1 MRYIGKI
8 MRGLLILIAGGAT
21 VGTLLAAFAYLYFA
35 PNLPDVATL
44 RDVQY
49 QVPLRIYSADDKL
62 IAEYGEKRRDPL
74 RFDQIP
80 PTLVHAF
87 LAAEDANFYEHPG
100 VSIKGLAR
108 AAFELIKTG
117 QKRQGGSTITMQLAR
132 NFFLSDKKTYTRKIR
147 ELFLAL
153 KIEKA
158 LTKDQILEL
167 YLNKIYLGNRAY
179 GVGAAAHVYYGKNVH
194 DLTVAQMAMIAGLP
208 KAPSAYNPIAN
219 PQRALERRAYVLTR
233 MRDLGFIDATQFAQ
247 AMQAPVTA
255 SLHGA
260 NVEVPA
266 PYVAEMVRQDMYQ
279 RYGDRAYTDGFKV
292 YTTINAGDQ
301 VDAVA
306 ALRHDL
312 MAYTERHGYR
322 GPEAKV
328 KLATAVLDQWRAGVT
343 KSPAAGE
350 SASAS
355 DIASWDQLLES
366 HPPVGGLQSGLVTSV
381 DAKAARVYLS
391 GGTAVTLGLSEMAW
405 AAPYISVN
413 RTGPDPQKVSEVLK
427 PGDVVRVR
435 QSHGRWSLA
444 QVPKVSGALVALDPH
459 DGGIVALVGG
469 FDYYASK
476 FNRVTQALRQ
486 PGSSF
491 KPFVYSAA
499 LHEGYTPA
507 TLVNDAPVVVK
518 DSALEGVWRPE
529 NYERNFNGPT
539 RLRLG
544 LVHSLNLVSI
554 RVLQSIGIDYA
565 LKYASRFG
573 FDPARLPHN
582 LTLALGSA
590 SVSPLE
596 MATGYAV
603 FANGGYRVKPYYISR
618 IVGED
623 GSTLFQAQPATVC
636 EPACQ
641 PAAPGGNA
649 PGGLQS
655 KPAASAS
662 APVLPAAVTAT
673 QAMSVAASPA
683 AYVPAVR
690 VISAG
695 NAYQMISMMKD
706 VIRMG
711 TGRAALGLHRTDL
724 AGKTGTT
731 NDQVDAWFSGF
742 NADIVT
748 TAWVGFDDNQPLGHA
763 ETGARAALPMWMAF
777 MGAALKGAP
786 EASMPQPPG
795 IVTVKIDPKTGLLA
809 APGESDA
816 IFETFR
822 AGHLPKPDTPAAV
835 SGTEATP
842 QGSRGLTQQLY

>member
-21 VGTLLAAFAYLYFA
+21 VGALLAAFAYLYFA

-49 QVPLRIYSADDKL
+49 QVPLKIYSADDKL

-100 VSIKGLAR
+100 VSIRGLAR
-108 AAFELIKTG
+108 AALELIKTG

-301 VDAVA
+301 IDAVA
-306 ALRHDL
+306 ALRGDL

-328 KLATAVLDQWRAGVT
+328 KLAAAELDQWRAGVA
-343 KSPAAGE
+343 KSPTAGG
-350 SASAS
+350 SGPGV
-355 DIASWDQLLES
+355 DITAWDQVLDS
-366 HPPVGGLQSGLVTSV
+366 HPPVGGLQSGLVASV
-381 DAKAARVYLS
+381 DAKTARIYLS
-391 GGTAVTLGLSEMAW
+391 GGTVVTLGLSEVAW
-405 AAPYISVN
+405 AAPYINVN
-413 RTGPDPQKVSEVLK
+413 RTGQDPQKVSDVLK
-427 PGDVVRVR
+427 PGDVVRVW
-435 QSHGRWSLA
+435 QKHGRWSLA

-459 DGGIVALVGG
+459 NGGILALVGG

-636 EPACQ
+636 EPDCQ
-641 PAAPGGNA
+641 TSTDRATPGMQPKSGA
-649 PGGLQS
+649 TS
-655 KPAASAS
+655 TT
-662 APVLPAAVTAT
+662 LPATTTTGRAIKVVS
-673 QAMSVAASPA
+673 SVP
-683 AYVPAVR
+683 YVPAVR
-690 VISAG
+690 AISAG
-695 NAYQMISMMKD
+695 NAYQMTSMMKD

-711 TGRAALGLHRTDL
+711 TGRAALRLHRTDL

-731 NDQVDAWFSGF
+731 NEQVDAWFSGF
-742 NADIVT
+742 NSDIVT

-777 MGAALKGAP
+777 MGTALKGAP

-809 APGESDA
+809 APGEADA

-822 AGHLPKPDTPAAV
+822 AGHLPKADTPAAV